1 MNSEEE
7 GAPNRELYA
16 VLQVSP
22 EATVE
27 EIKKA
32 YRHWAQVYHPD
43 KYQDNQMK
51 ETATVNFQRICQAYE
66 VLSDETKRQIYDIY
80 GMEGVAAGLELATRT
95 NKLEELKE
103 ELERLQK
110 KKEEEKM
117 AAQFLPSGA
126 VVTNLSLPQFLDGDG
141 IMSGMAMASQV
152 NSQLLKDTNLAMGGN
167 LEVSNHGA
175 GTAASTVVQHQ
186 ISSAQSMEFQAS
198 VGLQSLIGVRTTR
211 VISSHSTATVG
222 IQKSFNDGSINLSN
236 TWTRQL
242 SPTATG
248 NIQLV
253 LGDKSSIGV
262 GWQKKDEKRSASG
275 ELKVGTAYIG
285 ASAQYVHRFSSKSHG
300 RIAGRYGSTALEIEI
315 GGGRKI
321 SDLTTVRMM
330 YSIGI
335 QGIFWRFEMRRGS
348 QKLLVPVLLSPYF
361 DPAFAIGA
369 FIVPTSLYFL
379 LERFVAKPF
388 LQWREKGK
396 ALENK
401 QKTSVQVKEARIAA
415 EKSQKLLRIVAER
428 KKTKQIEANGLIID
442 RALYGSRE
450 VVSIR
455 QEDGSIPNGDTASE
469 LIDVT
474 VPLNFLVNDS
484 GQLKLHK
491 GVKKSGIMGFCDPS
505 PGEPKQ
511 LLVEYT
517 YRGQKFKA
525 IVDDYDELII
535 PQHAHLV

>member
-80 GMEGVAAGLELATRT
+80 GMEGVTAGLELATRT
-95 NKLEELKE
+95 NKLDELKE

-152 NSQLLKDTNLAMGGN
+152 NSQLSKDTNLAMGGN

-211 VISSHSTATVG
+211 IISSHSTATVG

-275 ELKVGTAYIG
+275 ELKVGTAFIG
-285 ASAQYVHRFSSKSHG
+285 ASAQYVHRFSPKSHG

-379 LERFVAKPF
+379 LETRMATFSSF
-388 LQWREKGK
+388 
-396 ALENK
+396 
-401 QKTSVQVKEARIAA
+401 
-415 EKSQKLLRIVAER
+415 
-428 KKTKQIEANGLIID
+428 
-442 RALYGSRE
+442 
-450 VVSIR
+450 
-455 QEDGSIPNGDTASE
+455 
-469 LIDVT
+469 
-474 VPLNFLVNDS
+474 
-484 GQLKLHK
+484 
-491 GVKKSGIMGFCDPS
+491 
-505 PGEPKQ
+505 
-511 LLVEYT
+511 
-517 YRGQKFKA
+517 
-525 IVDDYDELII
+525 
-535 PQHAHLV
+535 

>member
-32 YRHWAQVYHPD
+32 YRHWAQAYHPD
-43 KYQDNQMK
+43 KYQDVHMK
-51 ETATVNFQRICQAYE
+51 ETATENFQRICQAYE

-80 GMEGVAAGLELATRT
+80 GMEGVTAGMELATRT

-103 ELERLQK
+103 ELERLKQ

-141 IMSGMAMASQV
+141 IMSGMAMTSQV
-152 NSQLLKDTNLAMGGN
+152 NSQLSKDTNLAMGGN

-175 GTAASTVVQHQ
+175 GTAASTVIQHQ
-186 ISSAQSMEFQAS
+186 ISSAQSMQFQAS
-198 VGLQSLIGVRTTR
+198 VGLQSLIGVQTTR
-211 VISSHSTATVG
+211 IISSHSTATFG

-253 LGDKSSIGV
+253 LGNKSSIGV
-262 GWQKKDEKRSASG
+262 GWQKKDEKMSASG
-275 ELKVGTAYIG
+275 ELKVGTAFIG
-285 ASAQYVHRFSSKSHG
+285 GSAQYVHRFSTKSHG
-300 RIAGRYGSTALEIEI
+300 RIAGRCGSTALEIEV

-321 SDLTTVRMM
+321 SDLTSVRMM
-330 YSIGI
+330 YSVGI
-335 QGIFWRFEMRRGS
+335 QGVFWRFELRRGS

-361 DPAFAIGA
+361 DPLFAVGA
-369 FIVPTSLYFL
+369 FVVPTSLYFL
-379 LERFVAKPF
+379 LERFVAKPL

-401 QKTSVQVKEARIAA
+401 QKTSVKVKEARKAA
-415 EKSQKLLRIVAER
+415 EKSQKLLRVVAER
-428 KKTKQIEANGLIID
+428 KKTKQIESNGLVID
-442 RALYGSRE
+442 RAVYGSRE
-450 VVSIR
+450 AVSR
-455 QEDGSIPNGDTASE
+455 QDDGPMPNGETSSE
-469 LIDVT
+469 VIDVT
-474 VPLNFLVNDS
+474 VPLSFLVNDA
-484 GQLKLHK
+484 GKLKLHK

-505 PGEPKQ
+505 PGEPNQ

-525 IVDDYDELII
+525 IVGDYDELII